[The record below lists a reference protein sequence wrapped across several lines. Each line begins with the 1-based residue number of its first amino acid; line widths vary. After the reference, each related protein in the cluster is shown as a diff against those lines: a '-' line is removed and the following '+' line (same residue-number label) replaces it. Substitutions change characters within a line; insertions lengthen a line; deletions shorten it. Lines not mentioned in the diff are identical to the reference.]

1 MNNNEHEILLEALN
15 NGNNESIMNTSK
27 AEIQKIKNDILQQLY
42 LPREILKDFHKR
54 LKKYR
59 YCDEMPDLISGQFIR
74 WISIKDPENITLSK
88 GAFYCDTEIKAN
100 GLYVICRSGRGNV
113 FQIKFDDC
121 IFFQKLSY
129 QEELILKV
137 IDFLK

>member
-15 NGNNESIMNTSK
+15 NGNNESIMNTNK

-74 WISIKDPENITLSK
+74 
-88 GAFYCDTEIKAN
+88 
-100 GLYVICRSGRGNV
+100 
-113 FQIKFDDC
+113 
-121 IFFQKLSY
+121 
-129 QEELILKV
+129 
-137 IDFLK
+137 